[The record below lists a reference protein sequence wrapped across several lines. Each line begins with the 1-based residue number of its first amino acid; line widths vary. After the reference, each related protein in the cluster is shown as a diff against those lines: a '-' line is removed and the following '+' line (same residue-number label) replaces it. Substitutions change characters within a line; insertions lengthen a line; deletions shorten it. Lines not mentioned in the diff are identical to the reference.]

1 MLLYLLV
8 PLFSLLAYSGLM
20 YVTLRHRP
28 QRTVHKVFLL
38 YIAGVTLWA
47 FLSFLLSANFLP
59 GSNVLLSQFLLISG
73 LYTVVAY
80 YHFLRSFMNKPGG
93 IGVVLGYVALL
104 AIIPLILQNRVAY
117 IVGNGAILGKTPNI
131 DYTLVSIGLVALG
144 SAALV
149 GTAIFE
155 LVRKYRHSTDPLE
168 RNRIAYLLA
177 GLVMMALFGLT
188 KLHPAVTQYPL
199 AHLGNLGNAVLMGY
213 AIVKY
218 QLLDVR
224 IVVRRGLAYAVTVC
238 CLLGLYLAT
247 LLGILESLHV
257 QPSQATILVGA
268 GVALAVAVLF
278 YPLRNIVQELID
290 RFIHRET
297 YDYRHMLLSFADKMS
312 HVLNTQEL
320 AESMLTLITKAIYAK
335 EVSLYLPDSESGD
348 FVPQFSLPIEEGRS
362 SQMKLVEGNP
372 ILTWLAKEGRPLNR
386 EQVDIIPQFKSLWEK
401 ERQQLRESEIELF
414 FPIKNKDTLVGVLAV
429 GRKLHGSSY
438 RSEDLDLVMTMATQA
453 GVVIENAE
461 LYAAAK
467 MRANADELTGL
478 FNHRY
483 FHERLEEEVAR
494 GLRFGVIFSLIFL
507 DLDLFK
513 RYNDVHGHLAG
524 DDVLKRVGECLR
536 GSLRAIDMA
545 FRYGGDEFAV
555 ILPGTSADDALKV
568 AERIRKEVEQAMD
581 PQEILL
587 TCSIGV
593 ASWPTDAVMRESLIQ
608 CADQA
613 LYHAKQWG
621 NRACL
626 CSDVPLASAG
636 QQGAALTRR
645 KEIISTIYALA
656 ATVDAR
662 DHYTYGHS
670 RRVSNYAVAIAEA
683 IGLLPEKIAI
693 LRTAAL
699 LHDIGKI
706 GISDELLNKAGPLS
720 DDDWKPVRAHPI
732 RGVSI
737 LKHVDGLSPC
747 LSGIQ
752 YHHERYDG
760 TGYPSGLVGENI
772 PLDARVIAIGD
783 AYEAMTSPR
792 PYRERTLTHE
802 EALEELERNAGA
814 QFDPELVRV
823 FCSLRRRSLP
833 RKVTTT

>member
-1 MLLYLLV
+1 
-8 PLFSLLAYSGLM
+8 
-20 YVTLRHRP
+20 
-28 QRTVHKVFLL
+28 
-38 YIAGVTLWA
+38 
-47 FLSFLLSANFLP
+47 
-59 GSNVLLSQFLLISG
+59 
-73 LYTVVAY
+73 
-80 YHFLRSFMNKPGG
+80 
-93 IGVVLGYVALL
+93 
-104 AIIPLILQNRVAY
+104 
-117 IVGNGAILGKTPNI
+117 
-131 DYTLVSIGLVALG
+131 
-144 SAALV
+144 
-149 GTAIFE
+149 
-155 LVRKYRHSTDPLE
+155 
-168 RNRIAYLLA
+168 
-177 GLVMMALFGLT
+177 
-188 KLHPAVTQYPL
+188 
-199 AHLGNLGNAVLMGY
+199 
-213 AIVKY
+213 
-218 QLLDVR
+218 
-224 IVVRRGLAYAVTVC
+224 
-238 CLLGLYLAT
+238 
-247 LLGILESLHV
+247 
-257 QPSQATILVGA
+257 
-268 GVALAVAVLF
+268 
-278 YPLRNIVQELID
+278 
-290 RFIHRET
+290 
-297 YDYRHMLLSFADKMS
+297 
-312 HVLNTQEL
+312 
-320 AESMLTLITKAIYAK
+320 
-335 EVSLYLPDSESGD
+335 
-348 FVPQFSLPIEEGRS
+348 
-362 SQMKLVEGNP
+362 
-372 ILTWLAKEGRPLNR
+372 
-386 EQVDIIPQFKSLWEK
+386 
-401 ERQQLRESEIELF
+401 
-414 FPIKNKDTLVGVLAV
+414 
-429 GRKLHGSSY
+429 
-438 RSEDLDLVMTMATQA
+438 
-453 GVVIENAE
+453 
-461 LYAAAK
+461 
-467 MRANADELTGL
+467 
-478 FNHRY
+478 
-483 FHERLEEEVAR
+483 
-494 GLRFGVIFSLIFL
+494 
-507 DLDLFK
+507 
-513 RYNDVHGHLAG
+513 
-524 DDVLKRVGECLR
+524 
-536 GSLRAIDMA
+536 MA

-568 AERIRKEVEQAMD
+568 AERICKQVEQAMD
-581 PQEILL
+581 SQGILL

-706 GISDELLNKAGPLS
+706 GISDELLNRAGPLS

-737 LKHVDGLSPC
+737 LKYVDGLSPC